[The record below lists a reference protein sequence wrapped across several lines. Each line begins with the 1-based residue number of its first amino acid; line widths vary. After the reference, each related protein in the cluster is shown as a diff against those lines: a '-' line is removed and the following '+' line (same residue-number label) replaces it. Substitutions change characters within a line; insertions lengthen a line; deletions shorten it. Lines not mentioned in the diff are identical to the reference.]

1 MTQPEPPREV
11 RPAPPRATLRRKQRL
26 LKTRQFKAA
35 YGGRARV
42 GDGRVVA
49 YALANGLGVTRLGV
63 SVGRRSGGSV
73 QRNRIKRLL
82 REAFRLARADFPPGY
97 DIVLVSLGSGGTF
110 AEFQKSVRAL
120 VPEAIRRACAIAGR
134 KGSPEGPQVQA

>member
-1 MTQPEPPREV
+1 MTQPPREV
-11 RPAPPRATLRRKQRL
+11 PAAKPRATLRRKERL
-26 LKTRQFKAA
+26 LKTSQFKAA

-49 YALANGLGVTRLGV
+49 YALANGLAVTRLGV

-82 REAFRLARADFPPGY
+82 REAFRLARAGFPPGY
-97 DIVLVSLGSGGTF
+97 DIVLVPLVPGGTF
-110 AEFQKSVRAL
+110 AEFQQSVRSL
-120 VPEAIRRACAIAGR
+120 VPEAIRRARGVAGH
-134 KGSPEGPQVQA
+134 KGAAQGPQVQE